1 MCGGDDGEDTVG
13 ELAAE
18 GARVLDVGGAL
29 QAVVEG
35 ALVRVVA
42 VEVEVVAAHLRV
54 HAAAPP
60 DAQRLLARGG
70 AEGGA
75 QLARPPLL
83 PPPARGLRL
92 QQAVVERV
100 AQRQCLWL
108 CLHSICLQ
116 TIVFH
121 KCGGNLHFWWQTQ
134 VANSGSNYAKH
145 NKC

>member
-1 MCGGDDGEDTVG
+1 
-13 ELAAE
+13 
-18 GARVLDVGGAL
+18 
-29 QAVVEG
+29 
-35 ALVRVVA
+35 VVA

-83 PPPARGLRL
+83 LPPARGLRL

-100 AQRQCLWL
+100 AQRQGLWL

-116 TIVFH
+116 TIHVEIIFH
-121 KCGGNLHFWWQTQ
+121 KFGLDGK
-134 VANSGSNYAKH
+134 G
-145 NKC
+145 